1 MRRSG
6 IQGEGP
12 GFDWQLWNLAV
23 TQAAAGVRGHILGG
37 VCSGR
42 AVRPSQLCDWQLFTQ
57 RAGAG
62 EVTFHPAVF
71 LSVSPSQPLLDRRV
85 PPPLSACGSV
95 SEWLRAIKMERYE
108 QNFLQAG
115 FTSLDVVS
123 HLNTE

>member
-1 MRRSG
+1 MCAVGGLSLATSRVIDSCLRRERS
-6 IQGEGP
+6 
-12 GFDWQLWNLAV
+12 
-23 TQAAAGVRGHILGG
+23 
-37 VCSGR
+37 
-42 AVRPSQLCDWQLFTQ
+42 RPLLS
-57 RAGAG
+57 
-62 EVTFHPAVF
+62 VF

-95 SEWLRAIKMERYE
+95 SEWLLAIKMERYQ

>member
-1 MRRSG
+1 MIGSG
-6 IQGEGP
+6 GILCFHKLPEGSEVIFWDVCAV
-12 GFDWQLWNLAV
+12 GGLSLATSCV
-23 TQAAAGVRGHILGG
+23 IDSCLLSEQVQASSPPLL
-37 VCSGR
+37 S
-42 AVRPSQLCDWQLFTQ
+42 
-57 RAGAG
+57 
-62 EVTFHPAVF
+62 VF

-95 SEWLRAIKMERYE
+95 SEWLLAIKMERYQ

>member
-1 MRRSG
+1 MEFYSSTSC
-6 IQGEGP
+6 QGG
-12 GFDWQLWNLAV
+12 
-23 TQAAAGVRGHILGG
+23 
-37 VCSGR
+37 S
-42 AVRPSQLCDWQLFTQ
+42 
-57 RAGAG
+57 
-62 EVTFHPAVF
+62 EVTFWEVCAGGGFPGAASCVIDRCLLSEQVQESSHSTLTVC
-71 LSVSPSQPLLDRRV
+71 LSVSPSQPLLDQRV

>member
-1 MRRSG
+1 MIGSCG
-6 IQGEGP
+6 IFVLRKLLEGSEAT
-12 GFDWQLWNLAV
+12 LW
-23 TQAAAGVRGHILGG
+23 G
-37 VCSGR
+37 VC
-42 AVRPSQLCDWQLFTQ
+42 
-57 RAGAG
+57 AGGGPPGAARCVIDSCLLRG
-62 EVTFHPAVF
+62 QVQESSPCV
-71 LSVSPSQPLLDRRV
+71 LSVSLWASPSQPLLDQRV

>member
-1 MRRSG
+1 MIGSCG
-6 IQGEGP
+6 
-12 GFDWQLWNLAV
+12 
-23 TQAAAGVRGHILGG
+23 ILGLYKLLQG
-37 VCSGR
+37 SEVMQWAGFQGLIDGCLLREQVQERS
-42 AVRPSQLCDWQLFTQ
+42 PSVLSL
-57 RAGAG
+57 
-62 EVTFHPAVF
+62 F
-71 LSVSPSQPLLDRRV
+71 LSASPSQPLLDQRV